1 MKRFSIFLFFLIAT
15 SGFLYQSC
23 NPNDSQNIKVKE
35 ATIPSKYSSTEIS
48 TKVKEIMARMELVDK
63 VGEMTQLSIDMI
75 SVGSPYSLERPN
87 KLDEK
92 KLKEVLLDFRVGSIL
107 NVGGYAYSQDKWHD
121 VISTIQEIAI
131 NEKPTGIPVLYG
143 IDAIHGNN
151 YTADATL
158 FPQEINLA
166 ATWNPALAT
175 QMGGISAYET
185 RASGIPWNF
194 SPVLD
199 IGRNPL
205 WSRFWETFGED
216 PLLVTEM

>member
-107 NVGGYAYSQDKWHD
+107 NVGGYAYSQDKY
-121 VISTIQEIAI
+121 
-131 NEKPTGIPVLYG
+131 L
-143 IDAIHGNN
+143 
-151 YTADATL
+151 
-158 FPQEINLA
+158 
-166 ATWNPALAT
+166 
-175 QMGGISAYET
+175 
-185 RASGIPWNF
+185 
-194 SPVLD
+194 
-199 IGRNPL
+199 
-205 WSRFWETFGED
+205 RFKK
-216 PLLVTEM
+216 